1 MLRLLI
7 SNDDGV
13 HAEGI
18 AVLADELKKIAK
30 VTVVAPD
37 RERSAAAHSLTLYHP
52 LRVEKIKDSFYAVDG
67 TPTDSVILGVREILK
82 KKPDIVVAGINN
94 GANLGDD
101 ITYSGT
107 VAAAI
112 EGTLLGIPSFAIS
125 MASTSNNYIFSTGAH
140 YARVIID
147 LIMERGLPEG
157 TLLNVNV
164 PNLPV
169 DEVKGMMITR
179 QGKRVYDNSIVK
191 KKDPRGKD
199 YYWMGGEDIGFIK
212 ESGTDFEAI
221 GKGYVSIT
229 PIKLDLTDYDAMGSL
244 KNWEK

>member
-1 MLRLLI
+1 LRLLI

-13 HAEGI
+13 HAKGI
-18 AVLADELKKIAK
+18 NVLADELKKIAK

-37 RERSAAAHSLTLYHP
+37 RERSAAAHSLTLHHP
-52 LRVEKIKDSFYAVDG
+52 LRVEKVKTSYYAVSG
-67 TPTDSVILGVREILK
+67 TPTDSVILGVCEVLK

-94 GANLGDD
+94 GPNLGDD

-125 MASTSNNYIFSTGAH
+125 MASNNDYNFETGAH
-140 YARVIID
+140 YAKIIVNM
-147 LIMERGLPEG
+147 IMKHGLPAD

-169 DEVKGMMITR
+169 DEVQGIMITR

-199 YYWMGGEDIGFIK
+199 YYWMGGEEIGFK
-212 ESGTDFEAI
+212 NEPGTDFEAI
-221 GKGYVSIT
+221 GMGCVSVT
-229 PIKLDLTDYDAMGSL
+229 PVKLDLTNHDAIREL
-244 KNWEK
+244 KDWEI